1 MSNDLRDSWSNIHS
15 YEHEMQVILTYDD
28 IYHELEHLPD
38 TEVHTEHSISVRGID
53 GTTSS
58 PLISIQVELTEEVL
72 IDPPKSEE
80 DSLNYIIW
88 GSVAA
93 AIILTIILVAAFIKN
108 ESEKEVTLPEDSDIK
123 DVVEAEI
130 IE

>member
-1 MSNDLRDSWSNIHS
+1 M
-15 YEHEMQVILTYDD
+15 
-28 IYHELEHLPD
+28 
-38 TEVHTEHSISVRGID
+38 
-53 GTTSS
+53 
-58 PLISIQVELTEEVL
+58 ISIKIELTEEVL
-72 IDPPKSEE
+72 VDPPKSDE

-108 ESEKEVTLPEDSDIK
+108 ESENELKLPEDSDIK